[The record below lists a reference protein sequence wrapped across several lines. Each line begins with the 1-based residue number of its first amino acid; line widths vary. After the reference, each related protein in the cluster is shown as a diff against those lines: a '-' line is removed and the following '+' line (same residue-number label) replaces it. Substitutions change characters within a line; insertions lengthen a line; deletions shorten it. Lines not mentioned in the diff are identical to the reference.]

1 MRYREALFSRRC
13 EPHRQKIRE
22 LENKKIR
29 ELENEKM
36 RKLGNRGENAT
47 QKRLLYINH

>member
-13 EPHRQKIRE
+13 EPHGQKIRE
-22 LENKKIR
+22 LG
-29 ELENEKM
+29 NEKM
-36 RKLGNRGENAT
+36 RKLGNRGGNGM